1 MPALDPDI
9 QNAIHRLWD
18 ELADFDA
25 SQTGAALRHLQD
37 ALCRLAGPW
46 NVRWTGA
53 VRVNEQ
59 FGDDPLQGW
68 RMAVLQIL
76 HPMTLLPVDPKHV
89 DPKHKEIVQLW
100 DQRKMDPSFLLP
112 IQGVGSFRTY
122 SFRRQLPPDWFD
134 TTFYEHFYG
143 SRGVYD
149 SLYVRFPLN
158 PNAESHFGFYAR
170 ERFIDDQTALLAYA
184 LRGIKWFH
192 RRLMPNNGLLIAS
205 SPLTPMEHRVLILL
219 LTEATE
225 QQIAGQLGLAV
236 STVHQHV
243 VILFRKFGVRNRAG
257 LMSLWLNRG
266 G

>member
-9 QNAIHRLWD
+9 QDVIHRLWD

-25 SQTGAALRHLQD
+25 SQTEAALRHLQD

-76 HPMTLLPVDPKHV
+76 HPMTPLSV

-100 DQRKMDPSFLLP
+100 DRRKMDPSFLLP
-112 IQGVGSFRTY
+112 IPGVGSFRTY
-122 SFRRQLPPDWFD
+122 SFRRQLPPEWFD
-134 TTFYEHFYG
+134 TPFYEHFYG
-143 SRGVYD
+143 SRGVNDLLYD
-149 SLYVRFPLN
+149 GFPLN
-158 PNAESHFGFYAR
+158 PNAELHFGFYAR
-170 ERFIDDQTALLAYA
+170 ERFTEEQITLLAYA

-192 RRLMPNNGLLIAS
+192 RRLMLNNGLLIAS
-205 SPLTPMEHRVLILL
+205 SPLTTMERRVLTLL

-225 QQIAGQLGLAV
+225 KQIAERLGLAV

-243 VILFRKFGVRNRAG
+243 VVLFRKFGVRNRAG